1 MRQLYANGSPVLG
14 ANRVPSVN
22 GPDQVIG
29 ASKMR
34 ASKNRSEQWPYPW
47 SYPPPNAKNAQP
59 FGSIPAPQNG
69 VQAQVLAY
77 TVPTGMRFY
86 LIGIIQQFAG
96 TGFVQGSGSAL
107 WTLDKDTPISSGTQ
121 PIQSSSVA
129 FFQSQPFT
137 LGSFDHGAFTLG
149 MPEIF
154 EATTVIRSKVTTTA
168 SITPGAPN
176 LFTTILIGYTVPAE

>member
-1 MRQLYANGSPVLG
+1 MSPFSLRALG
-14 ANRVPSVN
+14 RPIPPVN

-59 FGSIPAPQNG
+59 FGSIAAPQNG

-96 TGFVQGSGSAL
+96 TGFVQGSGSVL

-137 LGSFDHGAFTLG
+137 LGSFDHGAFVLG

-176 LFTTILIGYTVPAE
+176 FFTTILVGYTVPAE